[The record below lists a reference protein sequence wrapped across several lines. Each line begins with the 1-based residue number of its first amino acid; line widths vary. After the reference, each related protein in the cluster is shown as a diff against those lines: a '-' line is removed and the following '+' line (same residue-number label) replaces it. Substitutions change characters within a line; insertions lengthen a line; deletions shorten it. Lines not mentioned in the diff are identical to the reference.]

1 MLVEKKVV
9 SRVGSTFSLLTSLLI
24 VLLLVGGTVVVGGGG
39 GGGEVIPQESSQG
52 AEVQVSSH
60 ATFVLCSV
68 SEAEQHWDSGVEE
81 ASVSLLSLAM
91 SAILV
96 GFLSR

>member
-24 VLLLVGGTVVVGGGG
+24 VLLLVGGTVFVDG

-52 AEVQVSSH
+52 AEAQVSSH
-60 ATFVLCSV
+60 ATCVLCSV

-81 ASVSLLSLAM
+81 ASVSLLSLTM

-96 GFLSR
+96 GFLSRW